1 MRRTTI
7 VVLVAWL
14 VTTAGCLRSPE
25 PQVELEE
32 GETITTTS
40 TDNTTTTI
48 RRGPA
53 PGWEPARKP
62 APATTVTPPPAAR

>member
-1 MRRTTI
+1 MSRMTI
-7 VVLVAWL
+7 AVVLAGL
-14 VTTAGCLRSPE
+14 VTAAACVRSPE
-25 PQVELEE
+25 PQVEIEE

-40 TDNTTTTI
+40 TGNTTTTL

-62 APATTVTPPPAAR
+62 APSTSATPPPPGR